1 MKEAHMANNE
11 QSLQNLLGLESVVVE
26 TIKFGEFLK
35 RLKDNPEI
43 ADTAAATL
51 VRAIES
57 KEEVEI
63 KTAPEALRPYLSMLK
78 KMGVPSWNAFKKVK
92 GSQRTVAR
100 IMNNLRAAAANGY
113 QLRLAYLLK
122 GGPGSG
128 KSLLADA
135 FKECL
140 EGQVVYAIKDCPVN
154 ENPVNLLNLLPEE
167 RIDTI
172 AQMLGLTAEQRLEQA
187 SSGPKGVK
195 PKPSLRDLLAIS
207 GSTCQVCWSEVME
220 GVKEGDKPNL
230 LNVEIQAMRLSSRKF
245 GIATWSKDCT
255 LATALRKG
263 SRGVVDMPEI
273 FGSAAAGG
281 NQSGSADEL
290 DLLLEATN
298 DRRIPA
304 GCSSEEAGH
313 QCTHDHGTGHDGHDH
328 KKVKVS
334 RSGFEPL
341 DCVMI
346 GQTNDGAYDRF
357 IKEQA
362 DPNKFTRRLQ
372 IINVPYVMSVSSEES
387 EYAEFIGS
395 MRDKPHFDPMT
406 LKIAALL
413 AVISRMK
420 KEQEVDIVS
429 RARMYDGEQLV
440 VEMKNP
446 TGGASGS
453 DGFGRGLGTGP
464 YGTAAPERKEVR
476 YWSVGQFWAEAGE
489 DEGMYGLNMP
499 SMLKLMSEAVE
510 LALRAQGAPAATSP
524 NAGKNAS
531 GASAGNGEKCI
542 STLEM
547 LQFLRAR
554 IAMLQKTPGLTDKEK
569 DVLKTC
575 LEYLK
580 APTSIESKAGLIE
593 EEYRRVLRR
602 QFLEV
607 MAPDFDR
614 RASEIFE
621 RYRIHARAFASG
633 EKKCK
638 EIVEQGG
645 KKVERL
651 VDVSTDF
658 LNDIEGWMKI
668 TGLTDREIFRRSVET
683 QITPYLLAAVELKE
697 SQDGEENTGEEKI
710 ELSWRSLPKLADGI
724 RAKLNDET
732 SKKLGRLLKSEIDL
746 NDEDKTLR
754 REALERFSQLGYC
767 EHCRQV
773 ALTYFNDYQLWKLS

>member
-1 MKEAHMANNE
+1 MAYNE
-11 QSLQNLLGLESVVVE
+11 QDLQKLLGLESVVVE
-26 TIKFGEFLK
+26 TINFGEFLK
-35 RLKDNPEI
+35 RLKNNPEI

-57 KEEVEI
+57 KAEVDI

-78 KMGVPSWNAFKKVK
+78 KMGVPSWKAFKRVK

-100 IMNNLRAAAANGY
+100 ILNNLRAAASNGY

-135 FKECL
+135 FKDCL
-140 EGQVVYAIKDCPVN
+140 ENEIVYAVNGCPVH
-154 ENPVNLLNLLPEE
+154 ENPVNLLNLLPPE

-172 AQMLGLTAEQRLEQA
+172 AEMLELTDKHRIEQA
-187 SSGPKGVK
+187 AGTGKK
-195 PKPSLRDLLAIS
+195 PKPSLRDLLATS
-207 GSTCQVCWSEVME
+207 GQPCQVCWSQIME
-220 GVKEGDKPNL
+220 GLKEGEEPNL
-230 LNVEIQAMRLSSRKF
+230 LKVEIQALRLSSRKF

-263 SRGVVDMPEI
+263 SRGVIDMPEI
-273 FGSAAAGG
+273 FGSAAANG
-281 NQSGSADEL
+281 NQTGSVEEL

-304 GCSSEEAGH
+304 GCSSPDESQGH
-313 QCTHDHGTGHDGHDH
+313 ECKDHAGHDH
-328 KKVKVS
+328 QKVKVS

-341 DCVMI
+341 DSVMI

-372 IINVPYVMSVSSEES
+372 IINVPYVTSVSSEEL
-387 EYAEFIGS
+387 EYSEFIES
-395 MRDKPHFDPMT
+395 MREKPHFDPMT

-429 RARMYDGEQLV
+429 RARMYDGEQLL

-446 TGGASGS
+446 AGVANTADSNY
-453 DGFGRGLGTGP
+453 GRALGTSSS
-464 YGTAAPERKEVR
+464 YSSSTTEKKEVR

-499 SMLKLMSEAVE
+499 AMLKLMSEAVE
-510 LALRAQGAPAATSP
+510 LALRVPTGP
-524 NAGKNAS
+524 
-531 GASAGNGEKCI
+531 GASAPVAKAGAVKAGEGERCI

-554 IAMLQKTPGLTDKEK
+554 IAQLQKTPGLTEKEK
-569 DVLKTC
+569 EVLKNC
-575 LEYLK
+575 IEYLK

-614 RASEIFE
+614 RANEIFE
-621 RYRIHARAFASG
+621 RYRVHARAYSSG

-638 EIVEQGG
+638 EFVEQGG

-658 LNDIEGWMKI
+658 LTDIETWMK
-668 TGLTDREIFRRSVET
+668 LTSSTERETFRRSVET
-683 QITPYLLAAVELKE
+683 QITPYLLAEVERKE
-697 SQDGEENTGEEKI
+697 AQGEDNSGEDKI
-710 ELSWRSLPKLADGI
+710 ELSWRSLPKLAGGI
-724 RAKLNDET
+724 AAKLNDET
-732 SKKLGRLLKSEIDL
+732 TKKLGRLLKSEIDL
-746 NDEDKTLR
+746 NDEEKTLR
-754 REALERFSQLGYC
+754 REALDRFSKLGYC
-767 EHCRQV
+767 EHCREV

>member
-1 MKEAHMANNE
+1 MAFNE
-11 QSLQNLLGLESVVVE
+11 QDLQNLLGLESVVVE
-26 TIKFGEFLK
+26 TIPYGEFLK
-35 RLKDNPEI
+35 RLKNNPEI

-57 KEEVEI
+57 KGEVDI

-78 KMGVPSWNAFKKVK
+78 KMGVPSWKAFKRVK

-135 FKECL
+135 FKDCL
-140 EGQVVYAIKDCPVN
+140 EGEIVYAVQDCPVH
-154 ENPVNLLNLLPEE
+154 ENPVNLLNLLDPE
-167 RIDTI
+167 RIDAI
-172 AQMLGLTAEQRLEQA
+172 AEMLELTDKHREAEA
-187 SSGPKGVK
+187 AAAGKGVK
-195 PKPSLRDLLAIS
+195 PKPSLRDLLATS
-207 GSTCQVCWSEVME
+207 GQPCQVCWSQIME
-220 GVKEGDKPNL
+220 GLKEGETPNL
-230 LNVEIQAMRLSSRKF
+230 MNVQIQALRLSSRKF

-273 FGSAAAGG
+273 FGSAASGG
-281 NQSGSADEL
+281 NQTGSADEL

-304 GCSSEEAGH
+304 GCSSDD
-313 QCTHDHGTGHDGHDH
+313 HDCDHEHGH
-328 KKVKVS
+328 KKAKVA

-341 DCVMI
+341 DSVMI

-372 IINVPYVMSVSSEES
+372 IINVPYVTSVSSEES
-387 EYAEFIGS
+387 EYAEFIDA

-446 TGGASGS
+446 PAQQQST
-453 DGFGRGLGTGP
+453 DGFGRTLSTGSGP
-464 YGTAAPERKEVR
+464 YGTSNQPEKKEVR

-499 SMLKLMSEAVE
+499 AMLKLMSEAVE
-510 LALRAQGAPAATSP
+510 LALRSP
-524 NAGKNAS
+524 GS
-531 GASAGNGEKCI
+531 DTKCI

-554 IAMLQKTPGLTDKEK
+554 IAQLQKTPGLTDKEK
-569 DVLKTC
+569 EVLKNC

-614 RASEIFE
+614 RANEIFE
-621 RYRIHARAFASG
+621 RYRIHARAYSSG
-633 EKKCK
+633 EKKCV
-638 EIVEQGG
+638 EIVEQAG

-658 LNDIEGWMKI
+658 LSDIETWMK
-668 TGLTDREIFRRSVET
+668 LTSASERDVFRRSVET
-683 QITPYLLAAVELKE
+683 QITPFLIAAVERKE
-697 SQDGEENTGEEKI
+697 EQDGESAGEEKV
-710 ELSWRSLPKLADGI
+710 ELTWRSLPKLAGGI
-724 RAKLNDET
+724 AAKLNDET
-732 SKKLGRLLKSEIDL
+732 AKKLGRLLKSEIDL
-746 NDEDKTLR
+746 NDEDKKLR
-754 REALERFSQLGYC
+754 REALDRFSKLGYC
-767 EHCRQV
+767 EHCRQG

>member
-1 MKEAHMANNE
+1 MKEAHMAYNE
-11 QSLQNLLGLESVVVE
+11 HDLQNQLGLESVVVE

-57 KEEVEI
+57 KGEVDI
-63 KTAPEALRPYLSMLK
+63 KTAPEALRPHLTMLK
-78 KMGVPSWNAFKKVK
+78 KMGAPSWKAFKKVR

-100 IMNNLRAAAANGY
+100 IMRDLRAAAANGM
-113 QLRLAYLLK
+113 QLRLAYLFK

-128 KSLLADA
+128 KGSLADA
-135 FKECL
+135 FKDAL
-140 EGQVVYAIKDCPVN
+140 EGEVVYAIKNCPVH
-154 ENPVNLLNLLPEE
+154 ENPVNLLNLLTGEQVE
-167 RIDTI
+167 NI
-172 AQMLGLTAEQRLEQA
+172 AKMLELTKADRLAQHAEK
-187 SSGPKGVK
+187 SDKSGK
-195 PKPSLRDLLAIS
+195 PLPSLHDLLATS
-207 GSTCQVCWSEVME
+207 GKPCQVCWSQVME
-220 GVKEGDKPNL
+220 GLPEGQKPNL
-230 LNVEIQAMRLSSRKF
+230 LNVEIEALRLSSRKF
-245 GIATWSKDCT
+245 GIATWSKNCT
-255 LATALRKG
+255 LAEALRQG
-263 SRGVVDMPEI
+263 SRGIVDMPEI

-281 NQSGSADEL
+281 NSAGATDEL

-304 GCSSEEAGH
+304 GCGAPEDSH
-313 QCTHDHGTGHDGHDH
+313 GHDCKDHAGHDH
-328 KKVKVS
+328 KKVKVA

-346 GQTNDGAYDRF
+346 GQTNDGSYDRF

-372 IINVPYVMSVSSEES
+372 IIPVPYITSVSEEEGAYS
-387 EYAEFIGS
+387 DHIGD

-420 KEQEVDIVS
+420 KDHEVDAVT

-446 TGGASGS
+446 AAAQS
-453 DGFGRGLGTGP
+453 TGP
-464 YGTAAPERKEVR
+464 YGGALSTGNTYGSSSEKKEVR
-476 YWSVGQFWAEAGE
+476 LWSVGQFWAEAGE

-499 SMLKLMSEAVE
+499 AMLKLMSEAVE
-510 LALRAQGAPAATSP
+510 LVLRAPTPKAGTASKAATP
-524 NAGKNAS
+524 AT
-531 GASAGNGEKCI
+531 GEKCI

-554 IAMLQKTPGLTDKEK
+554 IAQLQKVPGLTKKEEE
-569 DVLKTC
+569 VLKNC
-575 LEYLK
+575 LDYLK
-580 APTSIESKAGLIE
+580 APVSIDSKAGLIE

-602 QFLEV
+602 QFLDV

-614 RASEIFE
+614 RATEIFE
-621 RYRIHARAFASG
+621 RYRIHARAFSSG

-638 EIVEQGG
+638 EMVEQGG

-658 LNDIEGWMKI
+658 LSDIEKWMGI
-668 TGLTDREIFRRSVET
+668 TSSSDREVFRRSVET
-683 QITPYLLAAVELKE
+683 LITPYLIAEVDRKE
-697 SQDGEENTGEEKI
+697 ADGENSGEEKI
-710 ELSWRSLPKLADGI
+710 ELTWRSLPKLAGGI
-724 RAKLNDET
+724 SAKLNDET
-732 SKKLGRLLKSEIDL
+732 AKKLGRVLKSEIDL
-746 NDEDKTLR
+746 NDEEKTQR

-767 EHCRQV
+767 EHCRQA

>member
-1 MKEAHMANNE
+1 MANNE
-11 QSLQNLLGLESVVVE
+11 QSLQSLLGLESVVVE
-26 TIKFGEFLK
+26 TITFGEFLK
-35 RLKDNPEI
+35 RLKDKPEI

-57 KEEVEI
+57 KEEVDI
-63 KTAPEALRPYLSMLK
+63 KSAPEALRPYLSMLK
-78 KMGVPSWNAFKKVK
+78 RMGVPSWNAFKKVK

-187 SSGPKGVK
+187 SATKGAK

-207 GSTCQVCWSEVME
+207 GQTCQVCWSQVFE

-230 LNVEIQAMRLSSRKF
+230 LGIEIQAMRLSSRKF

-273 FGSAAAGG
+273 FGSAATGG
-281 NQSGSADEL
+281 NQTGSADEL

-313 QCTHDHGTGHDGHDH
+313 QCNHDHGTGHDH
-328 KKVKVS
+328 KAAKVS

-372 IINVPYVMSVSSEES
+372 IINVPYVTSVSSEES

-446 TGGASGS
+446 TGGAPAS
-453 DGFGRGLGTGP
+453 DGYGRGLGTGP
-464 YGTAAPERKEVR
+464 YGTSAPEKKEVR

-499 SMLKLMSEAVE
+499 TMLKLMSEAVE
-510 LALRAQGAPAATSP
+510 LSLRAPGPASPAPASSTNANNGATAA
-524 NAGKNAS
+524 NI
-531 GASAGNGEKCI
+531 KCI

-621 RYRIHARAFASG
+621 RYRVHARAFASG

-638 EIVEQGG
+638 EMVEQGG

-658 LNDIEGWMKI
+658 LNDIETWMKI
-668 TGLTDREIFRRSVET
+668 TGQSDREVFRRSVET
-683 QITPYLLAAVELKE
+683 QITPHLLAAIELKE
-697 SQDGEENTGEEKI
+697 REESDDNTGEEKI

-754 REALERFSQLGYC
+754 REALERFSKLGYC

-773 ALTYFNDYQLWKLS
+773 ALTYFNDYQLWKLA

>member
-11 QSLQNLLGLESVVVE
+11 QDLQKLLGLESVVVE

-35 RLKDNPEI
+35 RLKDKPEI

-57 KEEVEI
+57 KGEVDI
-63 KTAPEALRPYLSMLK
+63 KTAPEALRPHLTMLK
-78 KMGVPSWNAFKKVK
+78 KMGVPSWKAFKKVR

-100 IMNNLRAAAANGY
+100 IMRDLRAAAANGM

-128 KSLLADA
+128 KGYLADA
-135 FKECL
+135 FKDPL
-140 EGQVVYAIKDCPVN
+140 EGEIVYAVKNCPVH
-154 ENPVNLLNLLPEE
+154 ENPINLLNLLTGEQVE
-167 RIDTI
+167 KI
-172 AQMLGLTAEQRLEQA
+172 AQMLELTKADRLAQHA
-187 SSGPKGVK
+187 AQTDKGTK
-195 PKPSLRDLLAIS
+195 PLPSLHDLLATS
-207 GSTCQVCWSEVME
+207 GQPCQVCWSQVME
-220 GVKEGDKPNL
+220 GLPEGEKPNL
-230 LNVEIQAMRLSSRKF
+230 LNVEIEAMRLSSRKF
-245 GIATWSKDCT
+245 GIATWSKNCT
-255 LATALRKG
+255 LAEALRQG
-263 SRGVVDMPEI
+263 SRGVIDMPEI
-273 FGSAAAGG
+273 FGSAAAGA
-281 NQSGSADEL
+281 NQGGATDEL

-304 GCSSEEAGH
+304 GCSPDEG
-313 QCTHDHGTGHDGHDH
+313 HDHDCKDHDH

-346 GQTNDGAYDRF
+346 GQTNDGSYDRF

-372 IINVPYVMSVSSEES
+372 IIPVPYITSVSEE
-387 EYAEFIGS
+387 EGAYNDHIGE
-395 MRDKPHFDPMT
+395 MREKPHFDPMT

-413 AVISRMK
+413 AVISRIK
-420 KEQEVDIVS
+420 KDHEVDAVM

-446 TGGASGS
+446 TPSGTGGFGGA
-453 DGFGRGLGTGP
+453 LGTGP
-464 YGTAAPERKEVR
+464 YGSQEKKEVR

-499 SMLKLMSEAVE
+499 SMLKIHSEAVE
-510 LALRAQGAPAATSP
+510 LVMRATPIAPKAA
-524 NAGKNAS
+524 NATEAV
-531 GASAGNGEKCI
+531 NGHKCI

-554 IAMLQKTPGLTDKEK
+554 IVQLQKNPGLMKKEEE
-569 DVLKTC
+569 VLKNC

-614 RASEIFE
+614 RATEIFE
-621 RYRIHARAFASG
+621 RYRVHARAFSSG

-638 EIVEQGG
+638 EMVEQGG

-658 LNDIEGWMKI
+658 LSDIETWMKI
-668 TGLTDREIFRRSVET
+668 TGSTDRDVFRRSVET
-683 QITPYLLAAVELKE
+683 QITPYLIAEVDRKE
-697 SQDGEENTGEEKI
+697 AQGENSGEEKI
-710 ELSWRSLPKLADGI
+710 ELTWRSLPKLAGGI
-724 RAKLNDET
+724 SAKLNDDT

-746 NDEDKTLR
+746 NDEEKTQR
-754 REALERFSQLGYC
+754 REALERFSKLGYC

>member
-1 MKEAHMANNE
+1 MAYNE
-11 QSLQNLLGLESVVVE
+11 QDLQKLLGLESVVVK
-26 TIKFGEFLK
+26 TIKFGEFLQE
-35 RLKDNPEI
+35 LKNNPEI

-57 KEEVEI
+57 KGEVDI

-78 KMGVPSWNAFKKVK
+78 RMGVPSWKAFKRVK

-100 IMNNLRAAAANGY
+100 ILNNLRAAAANGY

-140 EGQVVYAIKDCPVN
+140 EGEIVYAIKDCPVH
-154 ENPVNLLNLLPEE
+154 ENPVNLLNLLPSE
-167 RIDTI
+167 RIDEI
-172 AQMLGLTAEQRLEQA
+172 AEMLELTDKHRIDQAKAE
-187 SSGPKGVK
+187 GKGNK
-195 PKPSLRDLLAIS
+195 PKPSLRDLMATS
-207 GSTCQVCWSEVME
+207 GQPCQVCWSQIME
-220 GVKEGDKPNL
+220 GLKEGEKPDL
-230 LNVEIQAMRLSSRKF
+230 LKVEIQAMRLSSRKF

-255 LATALRKG
+255 LAMALRKG

-281 NQSGSADEL
+281 NQSGSVDEL

-304 GCSSEEAGH
+304 GCSSDE
-313 QCTHDHGTGHDGHDH
+313 GHDCKDHEGHAGHDH

-341 DCVMI
+341 DSVMI
-346 GQTNDGAYDRF
+346 GQTNDGSYDRF

-372 IINVPYVMSVSSEES
+372 IINVPYVTSVSSEEL
-387 EYAEFIGS
+387 EYNEFIEA

-440 VEMKNP
+440 VERKTP
-446 TGGASGS
+446 SAQGS
-453 DGFGRGLGTGP
+453 TDGFGRALGTGSP
-464 YGTAAPERKEVR
+464 YGAAPEKKEIQ

-499 SMLKLMSEAVE
+499 AMLKLMSEAVE
-510 LALRAQGAPAATSP
+510 LSLRASSGPSAAASSQAGTNSP
-524 NAGKNAS
+524 N
-531 GASAGNGEKCI
+531 GERCI

-547 LQFLRAR
+547 ITFLRAR
-554 IAMLQKTPGLTDKEK
+554 IVQLQKTPGLTKKEEE
-569 DVLKTC
+569 VLKNC

-602 QFLEV
+602 QFLDV

-614 RASEIFE
+614 RATEIFE
-621 RYRIHARAFASG
+621 RYRIHARAFSSG

-638 EIVEQGG
+638 EMVEQGG

-658 LNDIEGWMKI
+658 LSDIETWMKI
-668 TGLTDREIFRRSVET
+668 TSSNDREIFRRSVET
-683 QITPYLLAAVELKE
+683 QITPYLIAESKRKE
-697 SQDGEENTGEEKI
+697 EEAGGENSGEDKI
-710 ELSWRSLPKLADGI
+710 ELTWRSLPKLADGI

-732 SKKLGRLLKSEIDL
+732 TKKLGRLLKSEISL
-746 NDEDKTLR
+746 NDEDKVLR
-754 REALERFSQLGYC
+754 REALERFSKLGYC

-773 ALTYFNDYQLWKLS
+773 ALTYFNDYQLWKLT

>member
-1 MKEAHMANNE
+1 
-11 QSLQNLLGLESVVVE
+11 
-26 TIKFGEFLK
+26 
-35 RLKDNPEI
+35 LKDTPEI

-57 KEEVEI
+57 KGEVDI

-78 KMGVPSWNAFKKVK
+78 RMGVPSWKAFKRVK

-100 IMNNLRAAAANGY
+100 ILNNLRAAAANGY

-135 FKECL
+135 FKDCL
-140 EGQVVYAIKDCPVN
+140 ENEIVYAVKDCPVH
-154 ENPVNLLNLLPEE
+154 ENPVNLLNLLPSE
-167 RIDTI
+167 RIDDI
-172 AQMLGLTAEQRLEQA
+172 AEMLELTDKHRIEQA
-187 SSGPKGVK
+187 KQEGKGNK
-195 PKPSLRDLLAIS
+195 PKPSLRDLMATS
-207 GSTCQVCWSEVME
+207 GQPCQICWSQIME
-220 GVKEGDKPNL
+220 GAKDGEKPDL
-230 LNVEIQAMRLSSRKF
+230 LKVEVQALRLSSRKF

-281 NQSGSADEL
+281 NQSGSVDEL

-304 GCSSEEAGH
+304 GCSSDE
-313 QCTHDHGTGHDGHDH
+313 GHDCKDHEGHAGHDH

-346 GQTNDGAYDRF
+346 GQTNDGSYERF

-372 IINVPYVMSVSSEES
+372 IINVPYVTSVSSEES
-387 EYAEFIGS
+387 EYSEFIES

-446 TGGASGS
+446 TAAAN
-453 DGFGRGLGTGP
+453 DQYGRALGTGGP
-464 YGTAAPERKEVR
+464 YGGNTTEKKEVR

-499 SMLKLMSEAVE
+499 AMLKLMSEAVE
-510 LALRAQGAPAATSP
+510 LSLRAPNGPSASSPANSP
-524 NAGKNAS
+524 N
-531 GASAGNGEKCI
+531 GERCI

-547 LQFLRAR
+547 LTFLRAR
-554 IAMLQKTPGLTDKEK
+554 VAQLQKTPGLTKKEEE
-569 DVLKTC
+569 VLKNCT
-575 LEYLK
+575 EYLK

-602 QFLEV
+602 QFLDV

-614 RASEIFE
+614 RATEIFE
-621 RYRIHARAFASG
+621 RYRIHARAFSSG

-638 EIVEQGG
+638 EMVEQGG

-658 LNDIEGWMKI
+658 LSDIERWMSI
-668 TGLTDREIFRRSVET
+668 TSSNDREVFRRSVET
-683 QITPYLLAAVELKE
+683 QITPFLIAAVELKE
-697 SQDGEENTGEEKI
+697 QEVGGENSGVDKI
-710 ELSWRSLPKLADGI
+710 ELTWRSLPKLADGI

-732 SKKLGRLLKSEIDL
+732 TKKLGRLLKSEISL
-746 NDEDKTLR
+746 NDEDKVLR
-754 REALERFSQLGYC
+754 REALDRFSKLGYC

-773 ALTYFNDYQLWKLS
+773 ALTYFNDYQLWKLT

>member
-1 MKEAHMANNE
+1 
-11 QSLQNLLGLESVVVE
+11 
-26 TIKFGEFLK
+26 LK
-35 RLKDNPEI
+35 
-43 ADTAAATL
+43 
-51 VRAIES
+51 
-57 KEEVEI
+57 
-63 KTAPEALRPYLSMLK
+63 
-78 KMGVPSWNAFKKVK
+78 
-92 GSQRTVAR
+92 
-100 IMNNLRAAAANGY
+100 
-113 QLRLAYLLK
+113 
-122 GGPGSG
+122 
-128 KSLLADA
+128 
-135 FKECL
+135 
-140 EGQVVYAIKDCPVN
+140 
-154 ENPVNLLNLLPEE
+154 
-167 RIDTI
+167 
-172 AQMLGLTAEQRLEQA
+172 
-187 SSGPKGVK
+187 
-195 PKPSLRDLLAIS
+195 
-207 GSTCQVCWSEVME
+207 
-220 GVKEGDKPNL
+220 
-230 LNVEIQAMRLSSRKF
+230 VEIQAMRLSSRKF
-245 GIATWSKDCT
+245 GVATWSKDCT

-281 NQSGSADEL
+281 NQAGSTDEL

-298 DRRIPA
+298 DRKIPA
-304 GCSSEEAGH
+304 GCTSSEEGPAH
-313 QCTHDHGTGHDGHDH
+313 SCKDHDH

-372 IINVPYVMSVSSEES
+372 IINVPYVTSVSSEES
-387 EYAEFIGS
+387 EYAEFIEA

-429 RARMYDGEQLV
+429 RARMYDGEQLL

-446 TGGASGS
+446 IGGSSNSNDLYGRAAS
-453 DGFGRGLGTGP
+453 GP
-464 YGTAAPERKEVR
+464 YGSTTEKKEVR

-499 SMLKLMSEAVE
+499 AMLKLMSEAVE
-510 LALRAQGAPAATSP
+510 LSLRAPSGPVPA
-524 NAGKNAS
+524 KD
-531 GASAGNGEKCI
+531 ASAHRCV

-554 IAMLQKTPGLTDKEK
+554 IVQLQKTPGLTKKEEE
-569 DVLKTC
+569 VLKNC

-580 APTSIESKAGLIE
+580 APTSITSTSGLIE

-602 QFLEV
+602 QMLEV

-614 RASEIFE
+614 RANEIFE
-621 RYRIHARAFASG
+621 RYKVHARAYSSG

-638 EIVEQGG
+638 EFVEQGG

-658 LNDIEGWMKI
+658 LSDIETWMKI
-668 TGLTDREIFRRSVET
+668 TGTTDRDIFRRSVET
-683 QITPYLLAAVELKE
+683 QITPYLIAQVEHKE
-697 SQDGEENTGEEKI
+697 ANGETSGEEKI
-710 ELSWRSLPKLADGI
+710 ELTWRSLPKLAGGI
-724 RAKLNDET
+724 AAKLNDET
-732 SKKLGRLLKSEIDL
+732 AKKLGHLLKSEIDL
-746 NDEDKTLR
+746 NDEEKTQR
-754 REALERFSQLGYC
+754 REALERFSELGYC
-767 EHCRQV
+767 EHCREV
-773 ALTYFNDYQLWKLS
+773 ALTYFNDYQLWKLA

>member
-1 MKEAHMANNE
+1 MANNE
-11 QSLQNLLGLESVVVE
+11 QDLQKLLGLESVVVE

-35 RLKDNPEI
+35 RLKDKPET

-57 KEEVEI
+57 KGEVDI
-63 KTAPEALRPYLSMLK
+63 RTAPEALRPHLTMLK
-78 KMGVPSWNAFKKVK
+78 KMGVPSWKAFKKVR

-100 IMNNLRAAAANGY
+100 IMRDLRAAAANGM

-128 KSLLADA
+128 KGYLADA
-135 FKECL
+135 FKEAL
-140 EGQVVYAIKDCPVN
+140 EGEIVYAVKGCPVH
-154 ENPVNLLNLLPEE
+154 ENPVNLLNLLS
-167 RIDTI
+167 IDQIETI
-172 AQMLGLTAEQRLEQA
+172 AEMLGLTKAQRVAQAEQA
-187 SSGPKGVK
+187 GKGEK
-195 PKPSLRDLLAIS
+195 PLPSLHDLLATS
-207 GSTCQVCWSEVME
+207 GQPCQVCWSQIME
-220 GVKEGDKPNL
+220 GLPEGQKPNL
-230 LNVEIQAMRLSSRKF
+230 LNVEIEGLRLSSRKF
-245 GIATWSKDCT
+245 GIATWSKNCT
-255 LATALRKG
+255 LAQALRQG

-273 FGSAAAGG
+273 FGSAAVGANAAG
-281 NQSGSADEL
+281 ATDEL

-304 GCSSEEAGH
+304 GCSPDEVPGH
-313 QCTHDHGTGHDGHDH
+313 DCKDHDGHDH
-328 KKVKVS
+328 KVKVS

-346 GQTNDGAYDRF
+346 GQTNDGSYDRF

-372 IINVPYVMSVSSEES
+372 IVPVPYITSVSEE
-387 EYAEFIGS
+387 EGAYGDHIGE

-420 KEQEVDIVS
+420 KDHEVDAVT

-446 TGGASGS
+446 TSS
-453 DGFGRGLGTGP
+453 QSTGP
-464 YGTAAPERKEVR
+464 YGGALSTGYGSSQEKKEVR

-499 SMLKLMSEAVE
+499 AMLKLMSEIVE
-510 LALRAQGAPAATSP
+510 LVLRAP
-524 NAGKNAS
+524 NAPKAANAVN
-531 GASAGNGEKCI
+531 AVNGDKCI

-554 IAMLQKTPGLTDKEK
+554 LAQLQKTPGLTKKEEE
-569 DVLKTC
+569 VLKNC
-575 LEYLK
+575 LEFLK

-602 QFLEV
+602 QFLDV

-614 RASEIFE
+614 RATEIFE
-621 RYRIHARAFASG
+621 RYRVHARAFSSG

-638 EIVEQGG
+638 EMVEQGG

-658 LNDIEGWMKI
+658 LSDIETWMKLSY
-668 TGLTDREIFRRSVET
+668 GNDREVFRRSVET
-683 QITPYLLAAVELKE
+683 QITPYLLAEVERKEADGGDNSGAEKVEL
-697 SQDGEENTGEEKI
+697 T
-710 ELSWRSLPKLADGI
+710 WRSLPKLADGI

-746 NDEDKTLR
+746 NDEEKTQR
-754 REALERFSQLGYC
+754 KEALERFSKLGYC

>member
-1 MKEAHMANNE
+1 MEN
-11 QSLQNLLGLESVVVE
+11 
-26 TIKFGEFLK
+26 
-35 RLKDNPEI
+35 
-43 ADTAAATL
+43 
-51 VRAIES
+51 
-57 KEEVEI
+57 
-63 KTAPEALRPYLSMLK
+63 
-78 KMGVPSWNAFKKVK
+78 VP
-92 GSQRTVAR
+92 
-100 IMNNLRAAAANGY
+100 
-113 QLRLAYLLK
+113 
-122 GGPGSG
+122 
-128 KSLLADA
+128 
-135 FKECL
+135 
-140 EGQVVYAIKDCPVN
+140 EGQ
-154 ENPVNLLNLLPEE
+154 
-167 RIDTI
+167 
-172 AQMLGLTAEQRLEQA
+172 
-187 SSGPKGVK
+187 
-195 PKPSLRDLLAIS
+195 
-207 GSTCQVCWSEVME
+207 
-220 GVKEGDKPNL
+220 KPNL
-230 LNVEIQAMRLSSRKF
+230 LEMDIQALRLSSRKF
-245 GIATWSKDCT
+245 GISTWSKDCT

-273 FGSAAAGG
+273 FGSAGAAAP
-281 NQSGSADEL
+281 GSADEL

-298 DRRIPA
+298 DRKIPA
-304 GCSSEEAGH
+304 GCSESE
-313 QCTHDHGTGHDGHDH
+313 DGHDCKDHDH
-328 KKVKVS
+328 KKVKAS

-346 GQTNDGAYDRF
+346 GQTNDGAYERF
-357 IKEQA
+357 IKDQA

-372 IINVPYVMSVSSEES
+372 IINVPYVTSVSSEES
-387 EYAEFIGS
+387 EYQEFIGS

-446 TGGASGS
+446 TGGTSSS
-453 DGFGRGLGTGP
+453 DGFGRGLGGP
-464 YGTAAPERKEVR
+464 FGTSAPEKKEVR

-499 SMLKLMSEAVE
+499 AMLKLMSEVVE
-510 LALRAQGAPAATSP
+510 LAMRGPSTPGA
-524 NAGKNAS
+524 AS
-531 GASAGNGEKCI
+531 NGASKGEAPCV

-554 IAMLQKTPGLTDKEK
+554 TAMLMKTPGLTKKEEE
-569 DVLKTC
+569 VLKNC
-575 LEYLK
+575 QEYLK

-614 RASEIFE
+614 RATEIFE
-621 RYRIHARAFASG
+621 RYRVHSRAFSSG

-638 EIVEQGG
+638 EFVEQGG

-658 LNDIEGWMKI
+658 LTDIETWMKI
-668 TGLTDREIFRRSVET
+668 TTLTDREVFRRSVET
-683 QITPYLLAAVELKE
+683 QITPYLIAAVELKE
-697 SQDGEENTGEEKI
+697 RQAGEENSGEEKI
-710 ELSWRSLPKLADGI
+710 ELTWRSLPKLADGI

-746 NDEDKTLR
+746 NDEDKALR
-754 REALERFSQLGYC
+754 REALERFSKLGYC
-767 EHCRQV
+767 DHCRQV

>member
-1 MKEAHMANNE
+1 MAYNE
-11 QSLQNLLGLESVVVE
+11 QDLRKLLGLESTVVE
-26 TIKFGEFLK
+26 TITFGEFLK
-35 RLKDNPEI
+35 RLKETPEI

-57 KEEVEI
+57 KGEVDI
-63 KTAPEALRPYLSMLK
+63 KTAPEALRPHLSMLK
-78 KMGVPSWNAFKKVK
+78 KMGVTSWKAFKKVR

-100 IMNNLRAAAANGY
+100 IMKDLRAAAANGY

-128 KSLLADA
+128 KSFLADA
-135 FKECL
+135 FKDCL
-140 EGQVVYAIKDCPVN
+140 EGEIVYAIKGCPVH
-154 ENPVNLLNLLPEE
+154 ENPLNLFNLIPSD
-167 RIDTI
+167 RSDSVIDAI
-172 AQMLGLTAEQRLEQA
+172 AEMLELTKNHRAQQFEA
-187 SSGPKGVK
+187 AGKTGK
-195 PKPSLRDLLAIS
+195 TKPSLRDLLATS
-207 GSTCQVCWSEVME
+207 GDPCQVCWSSLME
-220 GVKEGDKPNL
+220 GLPEGETPNI
-230 LNVEIQAMRLSSRKF
+230 LNVEVQALRLSSRKF
-245 GIATWSKDCT
+245 GIATWSKDCS

-273 FGSAAAGG
+273 FGSSATNG
-281 NQSGSADEL
+281 NASGSADEL

-304 GCSSEEAGH
+304 GCTPADEGHVHSESCSHGH
-313 QCTHDHGTGHDGHDH
+313 SPS
-328 KKVKVS
+328 KAKVS
-334 RSGFEPL
+334 RSGMEPL

-346 GQTNDGAYDRF
+346 GQTNDGAYERF

-372 IINVPYVMSVSSEES
+372 IINVPYVTSVSEE
-387 EYAEFIGS
+387 EAAYHEFIES
-395 MRDKPHFDPMT
+395 MRDRPHFDPMT

-413 AVISRMK
+413 AVISRMRK
-420 KEQEVDIVS
+420 DHVEVDIVS

-446 TGGASGS
+446 TVQQQQVASGGFGGGALS
-453 DGFGRGLGTGP
+453 TG
-464 YGTAAPERKEVR
+464 GGGAATGKGDEKREVR

-510 LALRAQGAPAATSP
+510 LSLRAPTTLSDP
-524 NAGKNAS
+524 GK
-531 GASAGNGEKCI
+531 CV
-542 STLEM
+542 STFEM
-547 LQFLRAR
+547 LQFLRSR
-554 IAMLQKTPGLTDKEK
+554 IAQLQKTPGLTKKEEE
-569 DVLKTC
+569 VLKNC

-580 APTSIESKAGLIE
+580 GPTSITGPAGLIE

-602 QFLEV
+602 QFLAV

-614 RASEIFE
+614 RADEIFE
-621 RYRIHARAFASG
+621 RYRTHARAYSSG
-633 EKKCK
+633 DKKCK
-638 EIVEQGG
+638 EMVEQAG

-651 VDVSTDF
+651 VDVDIAF
-658 LNDIEGWMKI
+658 LNDIETWMKI
-668 TGLTDREIFRRSVET
+668 TSQNDKDVFRRSVET
-683 QITPYLLAAVELKE
+683 QITPYLIAQVNLKEMVGGDDSDEDKVEL
-697 SQDGEENTGEEKI
+697 T
-710 ELSWRSLPKLADGI
+710 WRSLPKLAGGI
-724 RAKLNDET
+724 SAKLNDET

-746 NDEDKTLR
+746 NDEDKELR
-754 REALERFSQLGYC
+754 RAALDRFSKLGYC

>member
-1 MKEAHMANNE
+1 MAYNE
-11 QSLQNLLGLESVVVE
+11 QDLQKLLGLESVVVE

-35 RLKDNPEI
+35 RLKDKPET

-57 KEEVEI
+57 KGEVDI
-63 KTAPEALRPYLSMLK
+63 KTAPEALRPHLTMLK
-78 KMGVPSWNAFKKVK
+78 KMGVPSWKAFKKVR

-100 IMNNLRAAAANGY
+100 IMRDLRAAAANGM

-128 KSLLADA
+128 KGYLADA
-135 FKECL
+135 FKEAL
-140 EGQVVYAIKDCPVN
+140 EGEIVYAVKGCPVH
-154 ENPVNLLNLLPEE
+154 ENPINLLNLLAVEQVE
-167 RIDTI
+167 TI
-172 AQMLGLTAEQRLEQA
+172 AEMLGLTKAHRIAQAEEA
-187 SSGPKGVK
+187 GKGK
-195 PKPSLRDLLAIS
+195 PLPSLHDLLATS
-207 GSTCQVCWSEVME
+207 GQPCQVCWSQVME
-220 GVKEGDKPNL
+220 GLPEGQKPNL
-230 LNVEIQAMRLSSRKF
+230 LNVEIEALRLSSRKF
-245 GIATWSKDCT
+245 GIATWSKNCT
-255 LATALRKG
+255 LAEALRQG
-263 SRGVVDMPEI
+263 SRGIVDMPEI
-273 FGSAAAGG
+273 FGSAAAGA
-281 NQSGSADEL
+281 NQSGATDEL

-304 GCSSEEAGH
+304 GCSADEGH
-313 QCTHDHGTGHDGHDH
+313 GHDCKDHDH
-328 KKVKVS
+328 KPVKVS

-346 GQTNDGAYDRF
+346 GQTNDGSYDRF

-372 IINVPYVMSVSSEES
+372 IVPVPYITSVSEE
-387 EYAEFIGS
+387 EGAYGDHIGE

-420 KEQEVDIVS
+420 KDHEVDAVT

-446 TGGASGS
+446 TSSPSSPYGGALSTS
-453 DGFGRGLGTGP
+453 SP
-464 YGTAAPERKEVR
+464 YGTQEKKEVR

-499 SMLKLMSEAVE
+499 AMLKLMSEIVE
-510 LALRAQGAPAATSP
+510 VVLRAP
-524 NAGKNAS
+524 NAPKAANAVN
-531 GASAGNGEKCI
+531 AVNADKCI

-554 IAMLQKTPGLTDKEK
+554 LTQLQKTPGLTKKEEE
-569 DVLKTC
+569 VLKNC
-575 LEYLK
+575 LEFLK

-602 QFLEV
+602 QFLDV

-614 RASEIFE
+614 RATEIFE

-638 EIVEQGG
+638 EFVEQGG

-658 LNDIEGWMKI
+658 LSDIEGWMKI
-668 TGLTDREIFRRSVET
+668 TGTSDREVFRRSVET
-683 QITPYLLAAVELKE
+683 QITPYLIAAVELKE
-697 SQDGEENTGEEKI
+697 REGDGDNSGEEKI

-724 RAKLNDET
+724 RAKLNDDT
-732 SKKLGRLLKSEIDL
+732 AKKLGRLLKSEIDL
-746 NDEDKTLR
+746 NDEEKALR
-754 REALERFSQLGYC
+754 KEALERFSKLGYC

>member
-1 MKEAHMANNE
+1 MKEAHMAYNE
-11 QSLQNLLGLESVVVE
+11 QDLRKLLGLESTVVE
-26 TIKFGEFLK
+26 TITFGEFLK
-35 RLKDNPEI
+35 RLKDSPEI

-57 KEEVEI
+57 KGEVDI
-63 KTAPEALRPYLSMLK
+63 KTAPEALRPHLSMLK
-78 KMGVPSWNAFKKVK
+78 KMGVTSWKAFKKVR

-100 IMNNLRAAAANGY
+100 IMKDLRAAAANGY

-128 KSLLADA
+128 KSYLADA
-135 FKECL
+135 FKDCL
-140 EGQVVYAIKDCPVN
+140 EGEIVYAIEGCPVH
-154 ENPVNLLNLLPEE
+154 ENPLNLFNLIPSDRSEGV
-167 RIDTI
+167 IDAI
-172 AQMLGLTAEQRLEQA
+172 AEMLELTHEHRLKQA
-187 SSGPKGVK
+187 KGSK
-195 PKPSLRDLLAIS
+195 PKPSLRDLLATA
-207 GSTCQVCWSEVME
+207 GDPCQVCWSGLME
-220 GVKEGDKPNL
+220 GLKEGEEPNI
-230 LNVEIQAMRLSSRKF
+230 LNMKVQALRLSSRKF
-245 GIATWSKDCT
+245 GIATWSKDCS

-273 FGSAAAGG
+273 FGSSAANG
-281 NQSGSADEL
+281 NATGSADEL

-304 GCSSEEAGH
+304 GCSSSDDSGGHVHGAG
-313 QCTHDHGTGHDGHDH
+313 CSHGAHEGS
-328 KKVKVS
+328 KVKVS
-334 RSGFEPL
+334 RSGMEPL

-372 IINVPYVMSVSSEES
+372 IINVPYITSVSEE
-387 EYAEFIGS
+387 EAAYHEFIEN

-420 KEQEVDIVS
+420 KDHAEVDIVS

-446 TGGASGS
+446 TALQQQQSSGGFGGGALSTGGNSGKS
-453 DGFGRGLGTGP
+453 DEKR
-464 YGTAAPERKEVR
+464 EVR

-510 LALRAQGAPAATSP
+510 LSLRAPTSLDDP
-524 NAGKNAS
+524 GR
-531 GASAGNGEKCI
+531 CV
-542 STLEM
+542 STFEM
-547 LQFLRAR
+547 LQFLRSR
-554 IAMLQKTPGLTDKEK
+554 IAQLQKTPGLTKKEEE
-569 DVLKTC
+569 VLKNC

-580 APTSIESKAGLIE
+580 GPSSITGPAGLIE

-602 QFLEV
+602 QFLAV

-614 RASEIFE
+614 RATEIFE
-621 RYRIHARAFASG
+621 RYRVHARAVSSG
-633 EKKCK
+633 DKKCK
-638 EIVEQGG
+638 ETVEHAG

-651 VDVSTDF
+651 VDVDIAF
-658 LNDIEGWMKI
+658 LNDIETWMKI
-668 TGLTDREIFRRSVET
+668 TSQSDKDVFRRSVET
-683 QITPYLLAAVELKE
+683 QITPYLLAQVELNERQKVGDD
-697 SQDGEENTGEEKI
+697 SDDEKV
-710 ELSWRSLPKLADGI
+710 ELTWRSLPKLAGGI
-724 RAKLNDET
+724 SAKLNDET

-746 NDEDKTLR
+746 NDEDKELR
-754 REALERFSQLGYC
+754 RAALDRFSKLGYC